1 MARFLSFTSG
11 SCGNCYY
18 LEGPSGKAVL
28 IDAGVSVRKMKT
40 VLEQYGIG
48 LDRIAGVLVTHEHL
62 DHIRHLGAYCK
73 RLSLPVWA
81 TDRQHVILSTHFAT
95 AEHIAP
101 CRRVLAKGKW
111 NEVAPGISAR
121 YFQVS
126 HDAGDTVGY
135 AITLGDHRFVL
146 MTDLGSVPKE
156 AMEFSRQ
163 ADTVVIESNYD
174 IDMLLGGSYPPEL
187 KQRIFRDAG
196 QTAPP
201 PSTPSGTPASATSS
215 SATSPPKTTPPP
227 SPTTPPP
234 PPSPPYLVSPLPTS
248 LPPPSASSPAASPPP
263 CSSCSRQCPS
273 VHKTGIFCG
282 QTAVFQGSVH
292 K

>member
-196 QTAPP
+196 HLSNDDCAAAIHSFWHPGLRNIFLCHL
-201 PSTPSGTPASATSS
+201 SAENNTPTLAYNTASAALGAVSGVSS
-215 SATSPPKTTPPP
+215 SDV
-227 SPTTPPP
+227 PTTSLRILPRGIPT
-234 PPSPPYLVSPLPTS
+234 PL
-248 LPPPSASSPAASPPP
+248 L
-263 CSSCSRQCPS
+263 
-273 VHKTGIFCG
+273 IL
-282 QTAVFQGSVH
+282 
-292 K
+292 